1 MAYFTKKHSGFTLV
15 ELIVVIAVIG
25 VLSIVAIPK
34 VIGTT
39 TDARKAALTEVAN
52 ALTKAGIHNYLMRAA
67 DDEKGSAIA
76 LCVEVATLLHLGS
89 TAKLTTDGYTITEG
103 SGLSLNVPGD
113 CNITTTTDP
122 TMTTTFSAIKIN

>member
-39 TDARKAALTEVAN
+39 ADARKAALTEVAN
-52 ALTKAGIHNYLMRAA
+52 ALTKAGIHNYLMRGA
-67 DDEKGSAIA
+67 DDEKGSPIA

-89 TAKLTTDGYTITEG
+89 TAKLTKDGYTITEG
-103 SGLSLNVPGD
+103 DALSLTDAVD
-113 CNITTTTDP
+113 CNITTTTEP
-122 TMTTTFSAIKIN
+122 TMTTTFSAIKID